1 VRSLILLSVLATWL
15 CLATVAFAQSEAPSA
30 PASDQPSAAP
40 SDQPSDQP
48 DAPTSDQPS
57 DQPSAAPSDQPADQ
71 APAGP
76 ILQASDSAPV
86 ICDPATHGFRY
97 VEVRGSGFDA
107 WATQRLVGNLVDDNG
122 VAQVQWGSVWVS
134 PRGGLTL
141 EVNLCADPFRGRP
154 ALAAGTYTVAVGQGS
169 GAAIAATS
177 IDVAPPPEPPAEGD
191 LPASARPAVTAVN
204 PTPTPI
210 TFVLP
215 NVASAPGPTPLTLVA
230 PGPTPTPGPRSGPGS
245 RQQPFPLGAPG
256 ALADGW
262 QLLVIGVTPDAWSGI
277 HSDVPSAIAPASDQR
292 DFMVRV
298 RATYQGQG
306 TGVFS
311 AMRLAL
317 ISGIQTTYDQLHNG
331 CGVVP
336 DMVPPNLVTP
346 GGEVRGNVCFTVRVS
361 DIDSLVLFD
370 NQSSDNDRLY
380 FSLR

>member
-1 VRSLILLSVLATWL
+1 MARRVRIGGKPTVRSLILLPVLAAWL
-15 CLATVAFAQSEAPSA
+15 CLAVTVSAKSDAHSA
-30 PASDQPSAAP
+30 PA
-40 SDQPSDQP
+40 
-48 DAPTSDQPS
+48 
-57 DQPSAAPSDQPADQ
+57 SDQPADQ

-107 WATQRLVGNLVDDNG
+107 WATQRLVGNLVDGNG
-122 VAQVQWGSVWVS
+122 VAQAQWGSVWVS

-154 ALAAGTYTVAVGQGS
+154 ALAAGMYTLAVGQAS

-177 IDVAPPPEPPAEGD
+177 IDVSTPPEPPVAGD
-191 LPASARPAVTAVN
+191 MPAPDAGPATTTVN

-215 NVASAPGPTPLTLVA
+215 DVVTAPAPTPRTLVA
-230 PGPTPTPGPRSGPGS
+230 PAPTPTPAPRTGPGS

-256 ALADGW
+256 TLADGW
-262 QLLVIGVTPDAWSGI
+262 QLMVIGVTPDAWSGI
-277 HSDVPSAIAPASDQR
+277 HSSVPSSVAPASDQR

-298 RATYQGQG
+298 RAIYQGQG

-317 ISGIQTTYDQLHNG
+317 ISDIQTAYDQLHNG
-331 CGVVP
+331 CGIVP

-346 GGEVRGNVCFTVRVS
+346 GG
-361 DIDSLVLFD
+361 
-370 NQSSDNDRLY
+370 
-380 FSLR
+380 